1 MLVQILFTN
10 NEFFFLFLQPEN
22 NGFRPIPTAVFP
34 TPRVENG
41 TGLCTSIAGSLGAIS
56 STNTQTA
63 SVAGLPL
70 KVFPGGVNMNQV
82 LLANGGGN
90 IPAGAVVVLCPV
102 ATSGTA
108 PTTMANISQ
117 LQRNFVVTQAGFIPP
132 MQAQTQQ
139 ESSDSG
145 KNQSSRRRNHVCSFE
160 NCGKTYFKSSHLKAH
175 LRTHTGVWTYVMLRK
190 SHRFDPGIG
199 GLPEFLFENWTFL
212 WYLVSLIFVSIQVI
226 LFRYRRKFFWRVWQ
240 TRLYACSTPTYHVK
254 DRNRTWCNVIKYS
267 RVALSSIFFL
277 SSYYPKE
284 NLL

>member
-1 MLVQILFTN
+1 MLIYHPTTTSEALTQVTMGIGEYMCWFKFCLLIMY
-10 NEFFFLFLQPEN
+10 FFLFLQPEN

-34 TPRVENG
+34 PQRVENG

-56 STNTQTA
+56 TTNTQTA

-102 ATSGTA
+102 ATSGTV

-175 LRTHTGVWTYVMLRK
+175 LRTHTGV
-190 SHRFDPGIG
+190 
-199 GLPEFLFENWTFL
+199 
-212 WYLVSLIFVSIQVI
+212 
-226 LFRYRRKFFWRVWQ
+226 
-240 TRLYACSTPTYHVK
+240 
-254 DRNRTWCNVIKYS
+254 
-267 RVALSSIFFL
+267 
-277 SSYYPKE
+277 
-284 NLL
+284 

>member
-1 MLVQILFTN
+1 M
-10 NEFFFLFLQPEN
+10 
-22 NGFRPIPTAVFP
+22 FP
-34 TPRVENG
+34 TQRVDSG
-41 TGLCTSIAGSLGAIS
+41 TGLCTSLANSLGAIS
-56 STNTQTA
+56 TTNTQTA

-139 ESSDSG
+139 ESSDNG
-145 KNQSSRRRNHVCSFE
+145 KNQSSRRRNHVCTFE

-175 LRTHTGVWTYVMLRK
+175 LRTHTGVWTYVIIEKLMVLTQDYPNF
-190 SHRFDPGIG
+190 SLQIERF
-199 GLPEFLFENWTFL
+199 
-212 WYLVSLIFVSIQVI
+212 LIFSFGY
-226 LFRYRRKFFWRVWQ
+226 FREDSANPFQ
-240 TRLYACSTPTYHVK
+240 
-254 DRNRTWCNVIKYS
+254 IS
-267 RVALSSIFFL
+267 REFFL
-277 SSYYPKE
+277 TCMTDPPIRLFYTHLSRERSE
-284 NLL
+284 QNVM

>member
-1 MLVQILFTN
+1 M
-10 NEFFFLFLQPEN
+10 
-22 NGFRPIPTAVFP
+22 FP
-34 TPRVENG
+34 TQRVENG
-41 TGLCTSIAGSLGAIS
+41 TGLCTSLANSLGAIS
-56 STNTQTA
+56 TTNTQTA

-139 ESSDSG
+139 ESSDNG
-145 KNQSSRRRNHVCSFE
+145 KNQSSRRRNHVCTFE

-175 LRTHTGVWTYVMLRK
+175 LRTHTGVWTYVIIEKLMVLTQDYPNFSLK
-190 SHRFDPGIG
+190 SYVF
-199 GLPEFLFENWTFL
+199 
-212 WYLVSLIFVSIQVI
+212 WYLVSVIFVRIQLI
-226 LFRYRRKFFWRVWQ
+226 LFRYRGNFFDVYDRPA
-240 TRLYACSTPTYHVK
+240 YTPVLHPLI
-254 DRNRTWCNVIKYS
+254 TWKIGTERDVM
-267 RVALSSIFFL
+267 L
-277 SSYYPKE
+277 
-284 NLL
+284 

>member
-10 NEFFFLFLQPEN
+10 IVIFFLFRQPEN

-34 TPRVENG
+34 TQRVENG
-41 TGLCTSIAGSLGAIS
+41 TGLCTSLANSLGAIS
-56 STNTQTA
+56 TTNTQTA

-139 ESSDSG
+139 ESSDNG
-145 KNQSSRRRNHVCSFE
+145 KNQSSRRRNHVCTFE

-175 LRTHTGVWTYVMLRK
+175 LRTHTGVWTYVIIEKLMVLTQDYPNF
-190 SHRFDPGIG
+190 SLQIERF
-199 GLPEFLFENWTFL
+199 
-212 WYLVSLIFVSIQVI
+212 LIFSFGY
-226 LFRYRRKFFWRVWQ
+226 FREDSANPFQISREFFWRVWQ

-267 RVALSSIFFL
+267 RVALSSV
-277 SSYYPKE
+277 S
-284 NLL
+284 LLKYARNILWE